1 MGFFKPP
8 SEGRRG
14 RLWRS
19 GLGSGAP
26 GRPTWRAT
34 HAGLPPRSRLPPR
47 ALRAEDEPQEG
58 ARPAPAPVR
67 SSASGRSGSRAQ
79 RGARGSGAG
88 SVGSVGR
95 VTRPRT
101 PRSLR
106 AQTRAAS
113 AAPPPPPS
121 RAAVGCRSELCPS
134 RGYRSWVPVASLRG
148 LLPVWGQSEHQNR
161 TDTQTCRW
169 RRWQQR

>member
-58 ARPAPAPVR
+58 ARPAPVR

-88 SVGSVGR
+88 SVGLAVRASRGPA
-95 VTRPRT
+95 RPDPSALR
-101 PRSLR
+101 R
-106 AQTRAAS
+106 AQQVQRL
-113 AAPPPPPS
+113 PPPS
-121 RAAVGCRSELCPS
+121 RAAVGCRPELCPP
-134 RGYRSWVPVASLRG
+134 RGHRSWVPVASLRG